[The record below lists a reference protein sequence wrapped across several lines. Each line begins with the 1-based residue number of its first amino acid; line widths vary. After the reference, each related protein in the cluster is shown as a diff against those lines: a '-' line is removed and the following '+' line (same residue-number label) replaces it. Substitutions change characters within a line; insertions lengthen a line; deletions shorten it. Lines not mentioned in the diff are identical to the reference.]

1 MVGDSVEIEKEITA
15 SETAGIPIS
24 YYHME
29 RRKYETI
36 HSCQG
41 DLIVICNILADYRE
55 LLSEY
60 LNFDE
65 NRLDECGKMQYE
77 LYIKRCL
84 KIQKLLESEL
94 GYDRDAA
101 VEKCRKKKG
110 KSYSDV
116 GEDALTLSARQRN
129 QQKKEA
135 PEIENEKNN

>member
-1 MVGDSVEIEKEITA
+1 MVRDSIEIEKEISA

-41 DLIVICNILADYRE
+41 DLVVICNILADYRE
-55 LLSEY
+55 LLTEY
-60 LNFDE
+60 LNSDE
-65 NRLDECGKMQYE
+65 NSLDKCGKMQYE

-84 KIQKLLESEL
+84 KIQNLLESEL

-101 VEKCRKKKG
+101 VEKCRKKKNN
-110 KSYSDV
+110 SYSDI
-116 GEDALTLSARQRN
+116 GEDALTLSARQRH
-129 QQKKEA
+129 QEKKEVSKT
-135 PEIENEKNN
+135 ENEKKN